1 MKQIE
6 IIPSEPYSWANFK
19 DFPSIDNSGIYFWS
33 ITYDKQQL
41 IFYVG
46 MTKNFK
52 RRMNQHLES
61 YTSGFYQV
69 FDSRNF
75 LRGIRKHVWI
85 GKWRYNLALRNKDI
99 DEETFNK
106 ALEEYEL
113 KKEFHEQER
122 INFLDTMKLYFF
134 PIPESERN
142 LKRIETALALNICY
156 KGGVGINFQEPMT
169 VGSYFRELKR
179 DFEEPLVLTIK
190 DNIFFNLDSK
200 ISA

>member
-6 IIPSEPYSWANFK
+6 IIPSDSYSWTNFK
-19 DFPSIDNSGIYFWS
+19 DFPKIGNSGIYFWS
-33 ITYDKQQL
+33 ITYNKQQL

-46 MTKNFK
+46 MTKNLK

-61 YTSGFYQV
+61 YTSGFYQI
-69 FDSRNF
+69 FDFKNF
-75 LRGIRKHVWI
+75 SRGIRKHVWI
-85 GKWRYNLALRNKDI
+85 GKWRYDLALRNKDI
-99 DEETFNK
+99 DEQTFNK

-122 INFLDTMKLYFF
+122 INFLNTMNLYFF
-134 PIPESERN
+134 PIAESERN

-200 ISA
+200 INA

>member
-6 IIPSEPYSWANFK
+6 IIPSDPYSWSNFK
-19 DFPSIDNSGIYFWS
+19 DFPNIDNSGIYFWS

-46 MTKNFK
+46 MTKNLK
-52 RRMNQHLES
+52 KRMNQHLES
-61 YTSGFYQV
+61 YTNGFYQV
-69 FDSRNF
+69 FDSKDF
-75 LRGIRKHVWI
+75 SRGIRKHVWI
-85 GKWRYNLALRNKDI
+85 GKWRYDSALRNKDI

-113 KKEFHEQER
+113 KKVFHERER
-122 INFLDTMKLYFF
+122 TSFLDTMNLYFF
-134 PIPESERN
+134 PIAESERN

-169 VGSYFRELKR
+169 VGSYFKELKR

-190 DNIFFNLDSK
+190 DNIFFNLDSN
-200 ISA
+200 INA

>member
-1 MKQIE
+1 VKQIE
-6 IIPSEPYSWANFK
+6 IIPSEQYSWANFK
-19 DFPSIDNSGIYFWS
+19 DFPNIDNSGIYFWS

-46 MTKNFK
+46 MTKNLK
-52 RRMNQHLES
+52 KRMNQHLES

-69 FDSRNF
+69 FDSKDF
-75 LRGIRKHVWI
+75 SRGIRKHVWI
-85 GKWRYNLALRNKDI
+85 GKWRYDSALRNKDI

-106 ALEEYEL
+106 ALEEYTL
-113 KKEFHEQER
+113 NKEFHERER
-122 INFLDTMKLYFF
+122 TKFLDTMNLYFF
-134 PIPESERN
+134 PIAESERN

-190 DNIFFNLDSK
+190 DNIFFNLDPK
-200 ISA
+200 IDA

>member
-6 IIPSEPYSWANFK
+6 IIPSEQYSWANFK
-19 DFPSIDNSGIYFWS
+19 DFPNIDNSGIYFWS

-46 MTKNFK
+46 MTKNLK
-52 RRMNQHLES
+52 KRMNQHLES

-69 FDSRNF
+69 FDSKDF
-75 LRGIRKHVWI
+75 SRGIRKHVWI
-85 GKWRYNLALRNKDI
+85 GKWRYDSALRNKDI

-106 ALEEYEL
+106 ALEEYTL
-113 KKEFHEQER
+113 NKEFHERER
-122 INFLDTMKLYFF
+122 TKFLDTMNLYFF
-134 PIPESERN
+134 PIAESERN

-190 DNIFFNLDSK
+190 DNIFFNLDSN
-200 ISA
+200 INA

>member
-6 IIPSEPYSWANFK
+6 IIPSEAYSWANFI
-19 DFPSIDNSGIYFWS
+19 DFPNIDNSGIYFWS

-46 MTKNFK
+46 MTKNLK

-69 FDSRNF
+69 FESKNF
-75 LRGIRKHVWI
+75 SRGIRKHVWI
-85 GKWRYNLALRNKDI
+85 GKWRYDLALRNKDI

-113 KKEFHEQER
+113 KKVFHERER
-122 INFLDTMKLYFF
+122 TNFLDTMNLYFF
-134 PIPESERN
+134 PIAESERN

>member
-6 IIPSEPYSWANFK
+6 IIPSDSYSWTNFK
-19 DFPSIDNSGIYFWS
+19 DFPKIGNSGIYFWS
-33 ITYDKQQL
+33 ITYGKQQL

-46 MTKNFK
+46 MTKNLK

-61 YTSGFYQV
+61 YTSGFYQI
-69 FDSRNF
+69 FDFKNF
-75 LRGIRKHVWI
+75 SRGIRKHVWI
-85 GKWRYNLALRNKDI
+85 GKWRYDLALRNKDI

-122 INFLDTMKLYFF
+122 INFLNTMNLYFF
-134 PIPESERN
+134 PIAESERN
-142 LKRIETALALNICY
+142 LKRIETAVALNICY

-200 ISA
+200 INA

>member
-1 MKQIE
+1 VKQIE
-6 IIPSEPYSWANFK
+6 IIPSEQYSWANFK
-19 DFPSIDNSGIYFWS
+19 YFPNIDNSGIYFWS

-46 MTKNFK
+46 MTKNLK
-52 RRMNQHLES
+52 KRMNQHLES

-69 FDSRNF
+69 FDSKDF
-75 LRGIRKHVWI
+75 SRGIRKHVWI
-85 GKWRYNLALRNKDI
+85 GKWRYDSALRNKDI

-106 ALEEYEL
+106 ALEEYTL
-113 KKEFHEQER
+113 NKEFHERER
-122 INFLDTMKLYFF
+122 TKFLDTMNLYFF
-134 PIPESERN
+134 PIAESERN

-190 DNIFFNLDSK
+190 DNIFFNLDPK
-200 ISA
+200 IDA

>member
-6 IIPSEPYSWANFK
+6 IIPSEQYSWANFK
-19 DFPSIDNSGIYFWS
+19 DFPNIDNSGIYFWS

-46 MTKNFK
+46 MTKNLK

-69 FDSRNF
+69 FDSKDF
-75 LRGIRKHVWI
+75 SRGIRKHVWI
-85 GKWRYNLALRNKDI
+85 GKWRYDSALRNKDI

-106 ALEEYEL
+106 ALEEYTL
-113 KKEFHEQER
+113 NKEFHERER
-122 INFLDTMKLYFF
+122 TKFLDTMNLYFF
-134 PIPESERN
+134 PIAESERN

-190 DNIFFNLDSK
+190 DNIFFIKFVDN
-200 ISA
+200 